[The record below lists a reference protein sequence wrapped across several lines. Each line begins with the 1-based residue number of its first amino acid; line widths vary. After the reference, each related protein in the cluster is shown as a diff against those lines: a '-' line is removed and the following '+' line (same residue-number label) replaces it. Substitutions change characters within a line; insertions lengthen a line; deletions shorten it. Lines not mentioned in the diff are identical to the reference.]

1 MAYKILKKLI
11 ADKTKTTADL
21 LNMADVYYAAG
32 RLTDEQFSEIVS
44 LIDVA
49 YHP

>member
-11 ADKTKTTADL
+11 TDKTKTAGDL

-32 RLTDEQFSEIVS
+32 RLTDEQFSEVVD
-44 LIDVA
+44 LIA
-49 YHP
+49 SSTE